1 MSSLIHDL
9 KRKEWELTAPKLLGV
24 YEEREAAVST
34 AREGWEG
41 TGCLQTE
48 KGSVLG
54 IPGSLAALQ
63 QVHV

>member
-1 MSSLIHDL
+1 M
-9 KRKEWELTAPKLLGV
+9 APKLLGV

-41 TGCLQTE
+41 TGCLQME

-63 QVHV
+63 QVQV